1 MFSDCYYPRV
11 NGVVVSVYSFVQ
23 ELVNRGHV
31 VKVITV
37 EYPDDYEFNKK
48 KGSSMG
54 LIDNPNFSLNR
65 LPQKKSFFPR
75 KIVWYVSSNGIY

>member
-1 MFSDCYYPRV
+1 MFSDCYYLRV

-65 LPQKKSFFPR
+65 L
-75 KIVWYVSSNGIY
+75 SSKEIIFSKEDRLERL